1 MAANIERCGPPVVE
15 MCFLPRREL
24 MRREGGKWHRIRE
37 LLFPGYLFLK
47 TNDPDEASRLLGQ
60 LPGLSRILGRNG
72 AFIPLSTQEVSWLEV
87 LTAPDTYVVEMSRGI
102 VEGDEIVVTEGPLR
116 GHEALIAK
124 VDRHKRLAYLEVH
137 MFGRTKTVRVGLEIV
152 RKQ

>member
-1 MAANIERCGPPVVE
+1 MKRVAGEWRHV
-15 MCFLPRREL
+15 
-24 MRREGGKWHRIRE
+24 RE

-47 TNDPDEASRLLGQ
+47 TNDPEGASQLLGQ

-87 LTAPDTYVVEMSRGI
+87 LTAPDAHVVKMSRGI
-102 VEGDEIVVTEGPLR
+102 VERDEIVVTEGPLR

-124 VDRHKRLAYLEVH
+124 VDRHKRLAYLEVR